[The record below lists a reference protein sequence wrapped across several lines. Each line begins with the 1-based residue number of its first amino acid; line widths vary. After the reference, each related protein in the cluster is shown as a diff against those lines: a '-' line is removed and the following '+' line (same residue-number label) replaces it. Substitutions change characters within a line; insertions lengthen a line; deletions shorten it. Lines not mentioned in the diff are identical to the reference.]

1 MSSGG
6 STYATAKTIDKNVHS
21 VLLAGA
27 GYYKLPKMEKWDD
40 GYVIFIKRTTNSGAV
55 HLCSNVSVTIDS
67 VTATDKV
74 GTSFIYY
81 DRGSGTTDLKIESL
95 GDAMMLVYHR
105 DMSFTVTENNKEKKC
120 DGGWI
125 QYKCPRDW

>member
-1 MSSGG
+1 M
-6 STYATAKTIDKNVHS
+6 
-21 VLLAGA
+21 LAGA
-27 GYYKLPKMEKWDD
+27 GYYQLPKMEKEDD
-40 GYVIFIKRTTNSGAV
+40 GYVIFVKRTVDSGEV
-55 HLCSNVSVTIDS
+55 HLCSNVSVTIDAA
-67 VTATDKV
+67 TATDKV

-81 DRGSGTTDLKIESL
+81 DRGSVTTDLKIESL

-105 DMSFTVTENNKEKKC
+105 DMSFTVTENNKEKKY